1 MKSRKRA
8 KPSIG
13 KTYDFRNLKIE
24 QSSEIKIKMSEEQ
37 NKYWTNIAG
46 TVKYINNTSDMMD
59 MCGKDDTAHAHLP
72 IHKNSYLDLH
82 RRFQNQLSQY
92 TKRRDLRDRLRK
104 KLEARRQIIP
114 EN

>member
-1 MKSRKRA
+1 
-8 KPSIG
+8 
-13 KTYDFRNLKIE
+13 
-24 QSSEIKIKMSEEQ
+24 MSEQQ

-104 KLEARRQIIP
+104 KLETRRQMIS